1 MNVQCAF
8 LEKSA
13 TMAMDFRL
21 FTHNEEVFM
30 NIRQS
35 FNRALLGAVCGALL
49 LVSPAS
55 AAEKKIVMRY
65 SHSSSA
71 MVKEPHHAAALDF
84 KNYVEKATNGK
95 VDVQIY
101 PGSQLGG
108 EERSFQD
115 IQQGVIQIASL
126 AVNNVTVFS
135 PSMGVFDLPYMF
147 TNYEDCYKLIDQNWD
162 EINKRMIAESGNMA
176 VGWLVQGFRVLSN
189 SKRPI
194 NTIEDLKGLKIR
206 VPNNPIMIATFRA
219 WGGEPAP
226 MAWDETFNAL
236 QQKVVDGQENPYPVF
251 ASNKF
256 EEVQKYITE
265 IHYKVW
271 IGPIVV
277 NAAWFKKQPADVQKA
292 ILEGGRLA
300 TENNR
305 KMIAEMETD
314 LVKVLKDKGVEI
326 LAKPEDEPVWQ
337 EKAMGVWRQFYDKI
351 GDISLL
357 DTMMKSLG
365 RTRPQ

>member
-1 MNVQCAF
+1 MNFKRNFVLTVTFAAF
-8 LEKSA
+8 
-13 TMAMDFRL
+13 
-21 FTHNEEVFM
+21 
-30 NIRQS
+30 
-35 FNRALLGAVCGALL
+35 C
-49 LVSPAS
+49 LVSAAS
-55 AAEKKIVMRY
+55 MLPGEALAAKKVVMRY
-65 SHSSSA
+65 SHSSGA

-84 KNYVEKATNGK
+84 KEHVEKASKGA
-95 VDVQIY
+95 VEVQIY
-101 PGSQLGG
+101 PASQLGG

-147 TNYEDCYKLIDQNWD
+147 TNYDECYKVIDENWD
-162 EINKRMIAESGNMA
+162 AINERMRKESGNVA

-194 NTIEDLKGLKIR
+194 RTLADLKGLKIR
-206 VPNNPIMIATFRA
+206 VPNNPIMIDTFRV

-265 IHYKVW
+265 IHYKMWV
-271 IGPIVV
+271 GPLVV
-277 NAAWFKKQPADVQKA
+277 NAAWIDRQTPEVRET
-292 ILEGGRLA
+292 ILEAGRIA
-300 TENNR
+300 TVNNR
-305 KMIAEMETD
+305 KMIAEMEAE
-314 LVKVLKDKGVEI
+314 LVGSMKKAGVEI
-326 LAKPEDEPVWQ
+326 LPRPDDEEQWMA
-337 EKAMGVWRQFYDKI
+337 KAMSIWPQFYDKV
-351 GDISLL
+351 GDLALL
-357 DTMMKSLG
+357 DSLMKTLN
-365 RTRPQ
+365 RARPQ

>member
-226 MAWDETFNAL
+226 MAWDETF
-236 QQKVVDGQENPYPVF
+236 
-251 ASNKF
+251 
-256 EEVQKYITE
+256 
-265 IHYKVW
+265 
-271 IGPIVV
+271 
-277 NAAWFKKQPADVQKA
+277 
-292 ILEGGRLA
+292 
-300 TENNR
+300 
-305 KMIAEMETD
+305 
-314 LVKVLKDKGVEI
+314 
-326 LAKPEDEPVWQ
+326 
-337 EKAMGVWRQFYDKI
+337 KI
-351 GDISLL
+351 GRASC
-357 DTMMKSLG
+357 
-365 RTRPQ
+365 RERV

>member
-8 LEKSA
+8 LEKSV

-95 VDVQIY
+95 VDVQIC
-101 PGSQLGG
+101 
-108 EERSFQD
+108 
-115 IQQGVIQIASL
+115 
-126 AVNNVTVFS
+126 

-337 EKAMGVWRQFYDKI
+337 EKAMGVWPQFYDKI

>member
-115 IQQGVIQIASL
+115 IQHGVS
-126 AVNNVTVFS
+126 V
-135 PSMGVFDLPYMF
+135 
-147 TNYEDCYKLIDQNWD
+147 
-162 EINKRMIAESGNMA
+162 
-176 VGWLVQGFRVLSN
+176 
-189 SKRPI
+189 
-194 NTIEDLKGLKIR
+194 
-206 VPNNPIMIATFRA
+206 
-219 WGGEPAP
+219 
-226 MAWDETFNAL
+226 
-236 QQKVVDGQENPYPVF
+236 
-251 ASNKF
+251 
-256 EEVQKYITE
+256 
-265 IHYKVW
+265 
-271 IGPIVV
+271 
-277 NAAWFKKQPADVQKA
+277 
-292 ILEGGRLA
+292 
-300 TENNR
+300 
-305 KMIAEMETD
+305 
-314 LVKVLKDKGVEI
+314 
-326 LAKPEDEPVWQ
+326 
-337 EKAMGVWRQFYDKI
+337 
-351 GDISLL
+351 
-357 DTMMKSLG
+357 
-365 RTRPQ
+365 

>member
-1 MNVQCAF
+1 MNVQRTF

-189 SKRPI
+189 SKHPI
-194 NTIEDLKGLKIR
+194 RTVEDLKGLKIS

-236 QQKVVDGQENPYPVF
+236 QQKVVDGQENPH
-251 ASNKF
+251 AINRDQKF
-256 EEVQKYITE
+256 WEVQKYITN
-265 IHYKVW
+265 IHYMLWV
-271 IGPIVV
+271 GPMLVSDPWFRKLDPQTKALV
-277 NAAWFKKQPADVQKA
+277 EKAAKEAAAYEWKWSAEQDEIALKECLARGMVINDVS
-292 ILEGGRLA
+292 
-300 TENNR
+300 
-305 KMIAEMETD
+305 
-314 LVKVLKDKGVEI
+314 
-326 LAKPEDEPVWQ
+326 DEPAWTEAARSVWP
-337 EKAMGVWRQFYDKI
+337 QFYDKVGGKAVVEEALAI
-351 GDISLL
+351 
-357 DTMMKSLG
+357 M
-365 RTRPQ
+365 QQ

>member
-101 PGSQLGG
+101 P
-108 EERSFQD
+108 
-115 IQQGVIQIASL
+115 SL
-126 AVNNVTVFS
+126 AARS
-135 PSMGVFDLPYMF
+135 GVFR
-147 TNYEDCYKLIDQNWD
+147 TSS
-162 EINKRMIAESGNMA
+162 RGS
-176 VGWLVQGFRVLSN
+176 FRSRLSR
-189 SKRPI
+189 S
-194 NTIEDLKGLKIR
+194 T
-206 VPNNPIMIATFRA
+206 T
-219 WGGEPAP
+219 
-226 MAWDETFNAL
+226 
-236 QQKVVDGQENPYPVF
+236 
-251 ASNKF
+251 
-256 EEVQKYITE
+256 
-265 IHYKVW
+265 
-271 IGPIVV
+271 
-277 NAAWFKKQPADVQKA
+277 
-292 ILEGGRLA
+292 
-300 TENNR
+300 
-305 KMIAEMETD
+305 
-314 LVKVLKDKGVEI
+314 
-326 LAKPEDEPVWQ
+326 
-337 EKAMGVWRQFYDKI
+337 
-351 GDISLL
+351 
-357 DTMMKSLG
+357 
-365 RTRPQ
+365 

>member
-206 VPNNPIMIATFRA
+206 VPNNPFMIATFRA

-265 IHYKVW
+265 PPYKLW
-271 IGPIVV
+271 TGPVV
-277 NAAWFKKQPADVQKA
+277 VTVDWLRSLPADVQQA
-292 ILEGGRLA
+292 IIEAGHE
-300 TENNR
+300 TTV
-305 KMIAEMETD
+305 EMRALLDKQESASREFLKEKGMVFCGVPTD
-314 LVKVLKDKGVEI
+314 
-326 LAKPEDEPVWQ
+326 EDEWMKRAVSIWP
-337 EKAMGVWRQFYDKI
+337 QFYPQIKNLEI
-351 GDISLL
+351 VEAF
-357 DTMMKSLG
+357 MKTLG
-365 RTRPQ
+365 RQLPR

>member
-1 MNVQCAF
+1 M
-8 LEKSA
+8 
-13 TMAMDFRL
+13 T
-21 FTHNEEVFM
+21 
-30 NIRQS
+30 IRQS
-35 FNRALLGAVCGALL
+35 LTCFAVGALCAVL
-49 LVSPAS
+49 LSPVPGE
-55 AAEKKIVMRY
+55 AAEKPIIMRY

-71 MVKEPHHAAALDF
+71 MVKEPHHAAALDS
-84 KNYVEKATNGK
+84 KHHVEKATDGK
-95 VDVQIY
+95 VEVQIY

-147 TNYEDCYKLIDQNWD
+147 TNYEDCYKVIDGNWD
-162 EINKRMIAESGNMA
+162 EINKRMIDESGNMA

-189 SKRPI
+189 SKHPI
-194 NTIEDLKGLKIR
+194 RTLPDLKGLKIR

-265 IHYKVW
+265 IHYKMW

-277 NAAWFKKQPADVQKA
+277 NAAWFKRQPENVRQA
-292 ILEGGRLA
+292 ILEGGRIA

-305 KMIAEMETD
+305 KMIAEMEAE
-314 LVKVLKDKGVEI
+314 LVTSIKASGVEI
-326 LAKPEDEPVWQ
+326 VSKPEDEDLWQ
-337 EKAMGVWRQFYDKI
+337 EKAMSVWPQFYDKI
-351 GDISLL
+351 GDVSLL
-357 DTMMKSLG
+357 DAMMKSLG
-365 RTRPQ
+365 RSRPQ

>member
-256 EEVQKYITE
+256 EEVQKYITD
-265 IHYKVW
+265 IHYMLWVAPILVSERWFAKLDPDTRELFVRAAREAAEYEW
-271 IGPIVV
+271 KWSEEEDAKALQQCIDGGMVIGTVS
-277 NAAWFKKQPADVQKA
+277 D
-292 ILEGGRLA
+292 E
-300 TENNR
+300 
-305 KMIAEMETD
+305 
-314 LVKVLKDKGVEI
+314 DKW
-326 LAKPEDEPVWQ
+326 A
-337 EKAMGVWRQFYDKI
+337 EKARSVWPKFYDTVGGKQFV
-351 GDISLL
+351 DQALEA
-357 DTMMKSLG
+357 MK
-365 RTRPQ
+365 

>member
-1 MNVQCAF
+1 MNVQRTF

-189 SKRPI
+189 SKHPI
-194 NTIEDLKGLKIR
+194 RT
-206 VPNNPIMIATFRA
+206 V
-219 WGGEPAP
+219 EPDHDRHLP
-226 MAWDETFNAL
+226 C
-236 QQKVVDGQENPYPVF
+236 V
-251 ASNKF
+251 
-256 EEVQKYITE
+256 
-265 IHYKVW
+265 
-271 IGPIVV
+271 
-277 NAAWFKKQPADVQKA
+277 
-292 ILEGGRLA
+292 GR
-300 TENNR
+300 
-305 KMIAEMETD
+305 
-314 LVKVLKDKGVEI
+314 
-326 LAKPEDEPVWQ
+326 
-337 EKAMGVWRQFYDKI
+337 
-351 GDISLL
+351 
-357 DTMMKSLG
+357 
-365 RTRPQ
+365 RTRAHGVGRNVQRPPAEGRRRAGKPLPRVRFQQVRGSAEVHHRNPL

>member
-226 MAWDETFNAL
+226 HG
-236 QQKVVDGQENPYPVF
+236 VGR
-251 ASNKF
+251 
-256 EEVQKYITE
+256 
-265 IHYKVW
+265 
-271 IGPIVV
+271 
-277 NAAWFKKQPADVQKA
+277 DVQRPPA
-292 ILEGGRLA
+292 EGRRRTGKPLPRV
-300 TENNR
+300 R
-305 KMIAEMETD
+305 FQQVRGSAEVHHRNP
-314 LVKVLKDKGVEI
+314 L
-326 LAKPEDEPVWQ
+326 
-337 EKAMGVWRQFYDKI
+337 
-351 GDISLL
+351 
-357 DTMMKSLG
+357 
-365 RTRPQ
+365 

>member
-1 MNVQCAF
+1 MNVQRAF

-256 EEVQKYITE
+256 EEVQKYITD
-265 IHYKVW
+265 IHYMLWVAPILVSERWFAKLDPDTRELFVRAAREAAEYEW
-271 IGPIVV
+271 KWSEEEDAKALQQCIDGGMVIGTVS
-277 NAAWFKKQPADVQKA
+277 D
-292 ILEGGRLA
+292 E
-300 TENNR
+300 
-305 KMIAEMETD
+305 
-314 LVKVLKDKGVEI
+314 DKW
-326 LAKPEDEPVWQ
+326 A
-337 EKAMGVWRQFYDKI
+337 EKARSVWPKFYDTVGGKQFV
-351 GDISLL
+351 DQALEA
-357 DTMMKSLG
+357 MK
-365 RTRPQ
+365 

>member
-1 MNVQCAF
+1 
-8 LEKSA
+8 
-13 TMAMDFRL
+13 
-21 FTHNEEVFM
+21 M

-135 PSMGVFDLPYMF
+135 PSMGVFDLPY
-147 TNYEDCYKLIDQNWD
+147 
-162 EINKRMIAESGNMA
+162 
-176 VGWLVQGFRVLSN
+176 
-189 SKRPI
+189 
-194 NTIEDLKGLKIR
+194 
-206 VPNNPIMIATFRA
+206 
-219 WGGEPAP
+219 
-226 MAWDETFNAL
+226 
-236 QQKVVDGQENPYPVF
+236 
-251 ASNKF
+251 
-256 EEVQKYITE
+256 
-265 IHYKVW
+265 
-271 IGPIVV
+271 IVH
-277 NAAWFKKQPADVQKA
+277 Q
-292 ILEGGRLA
+292 L
-300 TENNR
+300 
-305 KMIAEMETD
+305 
-314 LVKVLKDKGVEI
+314 
-326 LAKPEDEPVWQ
+326 
-337 EKAMGVWRQFYDKI
+337 
-351 GDISLL
+351 
-357 DTMMKSLG
+357 
-365 RTRPQ
+365 

>member
-1 MNVQCAF
+1 
-8 LEKSA
+8 
-13 TMAMDFRL
+13 MDFRL

-35 FNRALLGAVCGALL
+35 FNRALLGGLWSAVSGSPCQCGWR
-49 LVSPAS
+49 
-55 AAEKKIVMRY
+55 KIVMRY

-135 PSMGVFDLPYMF
+135 PQWACSTCRTCSPTMKIATSSSTRTG
-147 TNYEDCYKLIDQNWD
+147 T
-162 EINKRMIAESGNMA
+162 INKRMIAESGNMA

-337 EKAMGVWRQFYDKI
+337 EKAMGVWPQFYDKI
-351 GDISLL
+351 GDISLP